1 MNTTLAV
8 VINVLIMLG
17 LIILLMS
24 LRRKGVSFN
33 IRVMLALV
41 LGIVFGGALQL
52 IYGINSEV
60 ISGSNT
66 WFTLVSTAYVRLL
79 RMIVIPLIFVA
90 IVNAIV
96 TQESKNLGR
105 MAAYILAVL
114 LITTAISALVASLT
128 TNAFNLTAEGLVA
141 GEKEQQAGVRY
152 EERLEE
158 LKSKPIPQQLVE
170 IIPINPFYALT
181 GEGSNATLSVV
192 FFATF
197 VALATIGIKRTK
209 PESAER
215 FINFMKTL
223 NDLVMRMVAMIMRF
237 TPYGVLALMTSIIST
252 SNFSEIAS
260 LVQFI
265 IASYVAII
273 IMFIIHM
280 IILLIFGLNPINF
293 VRKSATVLLFAFTS
307 RSSAA
312 TLPLNINNQIRNLG
326 VPEGH
331 ANLSASL
338 GTSIGQNGCA
348 GVYPAMLAVMI
359 APTLG
364 INPMAPSFLI
374 KLILITTFA
383 SFGIAGVGGGATFAA
398 LTVLSA
404 LGFPVALAGLLV
416 SIEPIIDMARTALN
430 VNGSM
435 LAGVISSKLMGS
447 LNTDIY
453 NSREVKEV
461 YNNKVVLIQDEYKDR
476 QQG

>member
-1 MNTTLAV
+1 
-8 VINVLIMLG
+8 MLG

-24 LRRKGVSFN
+24 LKRKGVSFN

-41 LGIVFGGALQL
+41 LGIVFGGVLQL

-158 LKSKPIPQQLVE
+158 FKSKPIPQQLVE

-461 YNNKVVLIQDEYKDR
+461 
-476 QQG
+476 